1 MSVRLRLLGDAV
13 NRSIRRS
20 LRSGEGR
27 GPSAAYGLV
36 VVGKKRKGTQEVLDV
51 PIDLASRIGMPG
63 ASAPAQAAPEAIR
76 RHDGPI
82 ESERPSRGRP
92 LMIGANEAPGQP
104 LVRREPERPTTTAAR
119 PMMIGLEETFVA
131 PPAVTVETP
140 DEPASVTPL
149 VSTPR
154 EAPAVGEMDLVVTPL
169 ATPDD
174 WHHFE
179 LALRRLPGVG
189 PLRIEYYRAGILKL
203 RLQWTGAGRLGQ
215 AVATIPGYRVGILG
229 EDRSTVQIRVVRA

>member
-1 MSVRLRLLGDAV
+1 MRAPDGPRPTV
-13 NRSIRRS
+13 S
-20 LRSGEGR
+20 L
-27 GPSAAYGLV
+27 
-36 VVGKKRKGTQEVLDV
+36 VVGKKRKGTKEVLDV
-51 PIDLASRIGMPG
+51 PVDLASRIGMPG
-63 ASAPAQAAPEAIR
+63 SSEPVQAAPEPIR

-92 LMIGANEAPGQP
+92 LLIGANEPPARP
-104 LVRREPERPTTTAAR
+104 LVRQEPERSATTAAR
-119 PMMIGLEETFVA
+119 PMMIGLEEAFAA

-140 DEPASVTPL
+140 DEPAPAAPL
-149 VSTPR
+149 VSTSR
-154 EAPAVGEMDLVVTPL
+154 EAPASGEMDLVVTPL

-203 RLQWTGAGRLGQ
+203 RLQWSGSGRFAQ
-215 AVATIPGYRVGILG
+215 AVARIPGYRVGILG
-229 EDRSTVQIRVVRA
+229 EDRSTVQIRVARAHHPRPA